1 MSVTI
6 DRMIKKTLKGVKSV
20 NNKRTKEIFSLIQ
33 KHKIISH
40 KDLLSPRYL
49 NWNTNADFSGYRKAI
64 LSSGKIKEI
73 KFSTIR
79 KNSKKQKYP
88 WKVEYKFQR

>member
-1 MSVTI
+1 
-6 DRMIKKTLKGVKSV
+6 MIKKTLKGVKSV
-20 NNKRTKEIFSLIQ
+20 HNKRTKEIFSLIQ

-49 NWNTNADFSGYRKAI
+49 NWDNNENFLVYRKAI

-79 KNSKKQKYP
+79 KSSKKQRYP

>member
-1 MSVTI
+1 M
-6 DRMIKKTLKGVKSV
+6 KSV
-20 NNKRTKEIFSLIQ
+20 HNKRTKEIINLIQ
-33 KHKIISH
+33 KHKVISH

-49 NWNTNADFSGYRKAI
+49 NWDVKVDFLGYRKAI

-79 KNSKKQKYP
+79 KSLKKQKYP
-88 WKVEYKFQR
+88 WKVEYKFHK

>member
-1 MSVTI
+1 
-6 DRMIKKTLKGVKSV
+6 MIARLI
-20 NNKRTKEIFSLIQ
+20 KEIFNLIQ
-33 KHKIISH
+33 KHKVISH
-40 KDLLSPRYL
+40 KDLLSPKHL
-49 NWNTNADFSGYRKAI
+49 NWNTNEDFLGYRKAI

-79 KNSKKQKYP
+79 TSSKKQRYP